1 MLKYLG
7 NLDEQIMQR
16 VLKIM
21 ENHDGR
27 IYTVIEKNVCEVS
40 IYRRDSKSDMIIEY
54 NINISKDKIKIYEKS
69 RDFINGYSEVKEN
82 LENPED

>member
-1 MLKYLG
+1 
-7 NLDEQIMQR
+7 
-16 VLKIM
+16 
-21 ENHDGR
+21 
-27 IYTVIEKNVCEVS
+27 
-40 IYRRDSKSDMIIEY
+40 MIIEY